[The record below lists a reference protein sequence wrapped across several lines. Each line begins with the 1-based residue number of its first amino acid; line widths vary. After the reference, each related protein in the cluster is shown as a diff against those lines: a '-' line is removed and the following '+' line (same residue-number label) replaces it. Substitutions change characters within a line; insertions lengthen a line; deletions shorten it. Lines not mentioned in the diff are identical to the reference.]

1 MFRFFTI
8 KKWYLWSWVGSLIIL
23 SSLWVQVKIDVKIN
37 EWFGEFYDMIQKAL
51 GAPNAIT
58 IDEYWASL
66 FSFITLAAMYVGVA
80 VIVSYFTSH
89 YLFRW
94 RTAMVEYYHSVYE
107 KARKIEGA
115 SQRVQE
121 DTIKFSRIMESLG
134 TSLIE
139 AIMILVEFMPILF
152 GLSIGIP
159 IFFFGDWDYGLI
171 VGALIWSVGGTI
183 FLIVLGLILR
193 LVGVEYDLQ
202 KKEAAYRKILVIAED
217 DGTIRPKTIEE
228 YWSSLLSFIILAAL
242 YVGVAV
248 LISFF
253 TSHYLFRWRTAMVEW
268 YHSVYDR
275 ARKIEGA
282 SQRVQEDTIKF
293 SRIMESLGTSFI
305 EAIMILVEF
314 MPILFG
320 LSIGI
325 PIFFFGD
332 WDYGLIVG
340 ALIWSVGGT
349 IFLILLGLILRLV
362 GVEYDLQK
370 KEAAYRKILVIAE
383 DDGTVRPKTIEEL
396 FDGVRSIHFLSYI
409 RYLYFNIGRIAYLQA
424 NVLSA
429 YVFLAPAIVAG
440 AVTLGVMQQI
450 IRAFGRVEGSMQYIL
465 KAWPTIIE
473 LASVY
478 KRLREFESKIN
489 QEELIDE
496 KV

>member
-1 MFRFFTI
+1 MFRFFTDRN
-8 KKWYLWSWVGSLIIL
+8 WYLWSWLGTFIIL
-23 SSLWVQVKIDVKIN
+23 SSLWIQVKIDVKIN

-58 IDEYWASL
+58 IDEYWTSL
-66 FSFITLAAMYVGVA
+66 ISFITLAAMYVGVA
-80 VIVSYFTSH
+80 VLVSYFTSH

-94 RTAMVEYYHSVYE
+94 RTAMVEWYHSVYD

-139 AIMILVEFMPILF
+139 ALMILIEFMPILF

-217 DGTIRPKTIEE
+217 DGTIRPK
-228 YWSSLLSFIILAAL
+228 SL
-242 YVGVAV
+242 
-248 LISFF
+248 
-253 TSHYLFRWRTAMVEW
+253 
-268 YHSVYDR
+268 
-275 ARKIEGA
+275 
-282 SQRVQEDTIKF
+282 
-293 SRIMESLGTSFI
+293 
-305 EAIMILVEF
+305 
-314 MPILFG
+314 
-320 LSIGI
+320 
-325 PIFFFGD
+325 
-332 WDYGLIVG
+332 
-340 ALIWSVGGT
+340 
-349 IFLILLGLILRLV
+349 
-362 GVEYDLQK
+362 
-370 KEAAYRKILVIAE
+370 
-383 DDGTVRPKTIEEL
+383 EEL
-396 FDGVRSIHFLSYI
+396 FDDVRDIHFLSYI

-478 KRLREFESKIN
+478 KRLKEFEAKIN
-489 QEELIDE
+489 EQYIKEEKI
-496 KV
+496 

>member
-8 KKWYLWSWVGSLIIL
+8 KKWYFWSWLGSLIIL

-51 GAPNAIT
+51 GKPNAIT

-66 FSFITLAAMYVGVA
+66 FSFIILAAMYVGVA
-80 VIVSYFTSH
+80 VVVSYFTSH

-139 AIMILVEFMPILF
+139 AIMILIEFMPILF

-159 IFFFGDWDYGLI
+159 IFFFGDWEYGLI
-171 VGALIWSVGGTI
+171 VGALIWSIGGTI
-183 FLIVLGLILR
+183 FL
-193 LVGVEYDLQ
+193 
-202 KKEAAYRKILVIAED
+202 VI
-217 DGTIRPKTIEE
+217 
-228 YWSSLLSFIILAAL
+228 
-242 YVGVAV
+242 
-248 LISFF
+248 
-253 TSHYLFRWRTAMVEW
+253 
-268 YHSVYDR
+268 
-275 ARKIEGA
+275 
-282 SQRVQEDTIKF
+282 
-293 SRIMESLGTSFI
+293 
-305 EAIMILVEF
+305 
-314 MPILFG
+314 
-320 LSIGI
+320 
-325 PIFFFGD
+325 
-332 WDYGLIVG
+332 
-340 ALIWSVGGT
+340 
-349 IFLILLGLILRLV
+349 LGLILRLV

-383 DDGTVRPKTIEEL
+383 DDGTVRPKSIEEL
-396 FDGVRSIHFLSYI
+396 FGDVRSIHFLSYI

-478 KRLREFESKIN
+478 KRLREFEYKLQVEKSDGDSK
-489 QEELIDE
+489 L
-496 KV
+496 KT